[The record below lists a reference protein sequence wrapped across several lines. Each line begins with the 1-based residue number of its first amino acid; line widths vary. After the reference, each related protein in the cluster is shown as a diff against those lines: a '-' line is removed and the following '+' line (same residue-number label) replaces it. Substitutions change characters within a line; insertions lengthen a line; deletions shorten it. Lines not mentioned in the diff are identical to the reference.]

1 MYKQNYS
8 QAYLRATKAE
18 FLSQNT
24 TLLFNKSA
32 TCFGYCQQPLS
43 ERSQEYKEKDITQL
57 QYVALF
63 VQQINSCV

>member
-1 MYKQNYS
+1 LKQYHP
-8 QAYLRATKAE
+8 QAYQPTTNAE

-43 ERSQEYKEKDITQL
+43 GRFKEYKEKDITQL

-63 VQQINSCV
+63 VQQIHSCV